1 MIFTHQQ
8 PFHQLEQA
16 ERQVNQ
22 VFDELE
28 QPIHSVTSVTQN
40 ANIQIDQTPVMV
52 KLVAVLPN
60 INPEQLK
67 VEVID
72 KSVLIAGK
80 INEKSSTEPS
90 TQSQSIS
97 PFRWLIA
104 LPASVISTPVRLDYK
119 NGILTLLL
127 QKTTAI

>member
-8 PFHQLEQA
+8 PFHQLEQV

-28 QPIHSVTSVTQN
+28 QLGTSISPVSYLG
-40 ANIQIDQTPVMV
+40 NIQVYQTAAMI
-52 KLVAVLPN
+52 KLIAVLPN
-60 INPEQLK
+60 IDSEELK

-72 KSVLIAGK
+72 KSVLISGK
-80 INEKSSTEPS
+80 IDQTISAESS
-90 TQSQSIS
+90 TQSQSLS
-97 PFRWLIA
+97 PFRWLVAIPSA
-104 LPASVISTPVRLDYK
+104 VVSKPVSLDYK

-127 QKTTAI
+127 QKVTAI